1 MKLSNE
7 EAKELLYSIETTNMK
22 PFIIPEDVI
31 VFSSLNK
38 PVKIV
43 MEGKHLINTNEQGE
57 GYVLFGIE
65 DIIEKNIGYWS
76 VEKEKEN

>member
-7 EAKELLYSIETTNMK
+7 EAKELLYIIETTNMK
-22 PFIIPEDVI
+22 PFIIPENI
-31 VFSSLNK
+31 ITFSSLNK

-43 MEGKHLINTNEQGE
+43 MKGEHLINTNEQGE

-65 DIIEKNIGYWS
+65 DIIEKNIGNWNI
-76 VEKEKEN
+76 EKEKEN